1 MCKLQIYKQ
10 KFYQASNSIFGKVG
24 SRDYS
29 HLTLS
34 MIDKFCV
41 PVLLYGLEALDN
53 KSSSIKAIDFVY
65 NSVFVKLFNTKEN
78 DNILYC
84 QRATSCLPASC
95 KLELRT
101 FFLSHTKV

>member
-1 MCKLQIYKQ
+1 VQITDKQ
-10 KFYQASNSIFGKVG
+10 TRILPIKPLTLLLVRQEVG
-24 SRDYS
+24 TIYS

-65 NSVFVKLFNTKEN
+65 NSVFVKKFNLLMHFPVLT
-78 DNILYC
+78 
-84 QRATSCLPASC
+84 LPLVYADPCIDKS
-95 KLELRT
+95 L
-101 FFLSHTKV
+101 HIH